1 MHDFLSMPAGRA
13 RFLRLAGAA
22 VIALGLAACGGEQ
35 SQAEQGGGQQQRAPI
50 PVDVMNV
57 EPHRVNVFSEYPGR
71 VEGQR
76 TVQVLARVE
85 GVLLERHYTEGQIVE
100 KGDLLY
106 NIDPKPFQ
114 ATVNQRQAELG
125 SARAS
130 LNQAQR
136 QWSRTRQLYE
146 ADAVSEAERDQ
157 ALSEIETA
165 RAAVDQAQANLE
177 SAEIDLGYTTVN
189 APLTGVTSLREI
201 DEGALVSNGTRLTT
215 ITQLDP
221 VQVLF
226 ALPEDDAIA
235 RGKAL
240 SAMGDETTD
249 DKTREATI
257 ILPDGS
263 EFPVKGVVDFTQSTI
278 NPDTGTVQLRATVDN
293 PDNGLM
299 PGRYVRARIR
309 LETRENGIVVPE
321 QAVSDGNQ
329 GTQVYVVA
337 DGKAKAVDVDLGPTV
352 EEGRLINDGLSAGD
366 RVITSGLGQ
375 VTPDAP
381 VKVKSDGSGGSEEGT
396 RGGGG
401 GSGMGRAG
409 SEDDDGGLAA
419 ADLPALR
426 LTPRE
431 PLTAVVHDDT
441 YAVNGQRNR

>member
-13 RFLRLAGAA
+13 RVLRLAGAA
-22 VIALGLAACGGEQ
+22 MVVLGLAACGGEE
-35 SQAEQGGGQQQRAPI
+35 SQAQQGGGQQQQPPI

-57 EPHRVNVFSEYPGR
+57 EPHEVDVFAEYPGR

-100 KGDLLY
+100 SGDLLY

-114 ATVNQRQAELG
+114 ATVNQRKAEVG

-146 ADAVSEAERDQ
+146 ADAISEAERDQ
-157 ALSEIETA
+157 ALSELETA
-165 RAAVDQAQANLE
+165 RASVDQAQANLD

-189 APLTGVTSLREI
+189 APLSGVTSLREI

-221 VQVLF
+221 VKVLF
-226 ALPEDDAIA
+226 ALPENDAIA

-240 SAMGDETTD
+240 SAMGGETTD
-249 DKTREATI
+249 SKTREATI
-257 ILPDGS
+257 ILPDGTD
-263 EFPVKGVVDFTQSTI
+263 FPVKGVVDFTQSTI

-309 LETRENGIVVPE
+309 LETRANGIVVPE

-329 GTQVYVVA
+329 GTRVYVVA
-337 DGKAKAVDVDLGPTV
+337 DGKAKAVEVKLGPVV
-352 EEGRLINDGLSAGD
+352 ESGRLIDNGLSEGD

-375 VTPDAP
+375 VTADAA
-381 VKVKSDGSGGSEEGT
+381 VKVKSDDSGAGREDGT
-396 RGGGG
+396 RDGDA
-401 GSGMGRAG
+401 SGMGSIGPENDDRA
-409 SEDDDGGLAA
+409 LAA
-419 ADLPALR
+419 TDLPALR

-431 PLTAVVHDDT
+431 PLTAVVADDA

>member
-329 GTQVYVVA
+329 GTRVYVVA
-337 DGKAKAVDVDLGPTV
+337 DGKAKAVEVDLGPTV
-352 EEGRLINDGLSAGD
+352 EDGRLIDDGLSAAGYD
-366 RVITSGLGQ
+366 
-375 VTPDAP
+375 PDACEI
-381 VKVKSDGSGGSEEGT
+381 DF
-396 RGGGG
+396 
-401 GSGMGRAG
+401 AG
-409 SEDDDGGLAA
+409 A
-419 ADLPALR
+419 R
-426 LTPRE
+426 L
-431 PLTAVVHDDT
+431 L
-441 YAVNGQRNR
+441 